1 MKMVNVIENVVEL
14 RDLFYDIEKHYF
26 NMLDIGE
33 SFLECLLATHGM
45 VVKRPMVITHDIVL
59 VGFKEAD
66 WEGDLL

>member
-1 MKMVNVIENVVEL
+1 
-14 RDLFYDIEKHYF
+14 
-26 NMLDIGE
+26 MLDIGE